1 MARNEAQK
9 GKNTSKNSNKMRI
22 ISQAHFPL
30 AYALSNTIII
40 IIILRDRKGTFED
53 VCECVWTRVSIS
65 TFSFDVQRYTSLC
78 VSVVFYAKNSH
89 PNGWALNY
97 NICLSIRCL
106 QGKICNANKTICCC
120 CFCECR
126 RNANLFIANITLIWY
141 WFWSF
146 FFPLLF
152 MHTAAS
158 VHGVRL
164 CVLCSCVRCMLF
176 FFSCD
181 KLRGKLCNIFC
192 QQHPLASSVSFWCER
207 AHSQCI
213 EKHSLA
219 IDNESEQKMRIYT
232 LYSKW
237 ILIYELCIRI

>member
-30 AYALSNTIII
+30 AYALSNTIIII

-146 FFPLLF
+146 FF
-152 MHTAAS
+152 
-158 VHGVRL
+158 RCYL
-164 CVLCSCVRCMLF
+164 CIQLHRCMVYGCVCYVVVYVACS
-176 FFSCD
+176 FSFPVINYVGNCAISFAS
-181 KLRGKLCNIFC
+181 NI
-192 QQHPLASSVSFWCER
+192 L
-207 AHSQCI
+207 
-213 EKHSLA
+213 
-219 IDNESEQKMRIYT
+219 
-232 LYSKW
+232 
-237 ILIYELCIRI
+237 